1 VSDLGEILRSAREKR
16 KATLLDAAA
25 ATRIQLIYLEALEQG
40 DYAILPG
47 PAYVTGFL
55 RNYARY
61 LGLHPD
67 DVVQEFYARRPPPT
81 PTVKAATRVLAN
93 GHQRQHRARILWT
106 LGALVLLLAGGF
118 AIKQYNDTYAHP
130 YAPLNVTPANLGSPD
145 PAPPPGHAAAQVI
158 RLKLRPM
165 APVWVRV
172 TVDGQRVYQ
181 GILRPRTPLNHR
193 RWTAHRSIYVATL
206 DGAHLKATFDG
217 RPEGVLS
224 TRPGL
229 VVAAATST
237 GWQRVS

>member
-1 VSDLGEILRSAREKR
+1 VSDLGEILRSAREKK

-25 ATRIQLIYLEALEQG
+25 ATRIQSTYLEALEQG

-67 DVVQEFYARRPPPT
+67 DVIQEYRDERPPPM
-81 PTVKAATRVLAN
+81 PSVKAATRVLAN

-145 PAPPPGHAAAQVI
+145 PALPARHASAQMLRV
-158 RLKLRPM
+158 KLRPIT
-165 APVWVRV
+165 PVWVRV
-172 TVDGQRVYQ
+172 TVDGKRVYE
-181 GILRPRTPLNHR
+181 GILRPRMPLNLR
-193 RWTAHRSIYVATL
+193 RWAAHHAIYVATL
-206 DGAHLKATFDG
+206 DGAHLRATFDG
-217 RPEGVLS
+217 HPEGILS

-229 VVAAATST
+229 IVDAATPA